1 MIDVNTPLVLN
12 VTAGE
17 MQLLMNALQEL
28 PFRLSAPVIGKLEQQ
43 IREQAPGAFA
53 EMPAQA
59 LNGSAPV
66 VNGDALA

>member
-43 IREQAPGAFA
+43 IREQAPGAF